1 MFDNLP
7 RRNAR
12 KLKDMTEFHIRPINK
27 IRPQK
32 SQNGRKRAASAA
44 LLLAFLGS
52 GGGGP
57 NKKRGRVGGEAAR
70 RLIQLKRLV

>member
-32 SQNGRKRAASAA
+32 SPSGRRRAASAA
-44 LLLAFLGS
+44 LLLAFLGL

-57 NKKRGRVGGEAAR
+57 NKKRGRVGGDAAR
-70 RLIQLKRLV
+70 RLIQFSQLV